1 MKSLNKRKLF
11 VTATLLLAGL
21 TASAQYDQEAATGIV
36 VPAVSNKSSV
46 SNGIVGEVIYDVAND
61 NFYGLDK
68 NGNWRSMSG
77 AAQNYSEVIA
87 DSGNGHGST
96 GTKIRR
102 FTNSST
108 TGTAVTY
115 ADSATNGAT
124 FTINETGIYSVTYF
138 DTTSASGYLG
148 ISRNA
153 SSLTN
158 DVQNLALAEKV
169 GVVYNFG
176 TNVIQTVAVT
186 LKLNAGDVIRAQT
199 EGTANATGTSCVFR
213 IAKISG

>member
-1 MKSLNKRKLF
+1 MNCLKTIKTF
-11 VTATLLLAGL
+11 LLTIILASTIG
-21 TASAQYDQEAATGIV
+21 AQAQISEESATGVV
-36 VPAVSNKSSV
+36 VPTVSNKTTV
-46 SNGIVGEVIYDVAND
+46 GNGVVGEVIYDIAND
-61 NFYGLDK
+61 NFYGMDK

-77 AAQNYSEVIA
+77 AAQNYSEVVA
-87 DSGNGHGST
+87 DSGNSHGST

-108 TGTAVTY
+108 SGSAITY
-115 ADSATNGAT
+115 ADSATNGGA
-124 FTINETGIYSVTYF
+124 FTINETGIYSITYF
-138 DTTSASGYLG
+138 DTTSAAGYLG
-148 ISRNA
+148 ISKNA

-158 DVQNLALAEKV
+158 AIQNLALAEKV

-176 TNVIQTVAVT
+176 INYIQTVAVT
-186 LKLNAGDVIRAQT
+186 LKLNAGDIIRAQT